1 MTTILITGVK
11 GFIASNVVEHFAGK
25 EGYTLMG
32 YEGLSH
38 DMHKVKWHL
47 QPDIILHL
55 GAEAGVRRSH
65 EEPDLFW
72 KNNVDG
78 FQAVLDLANDFV
90 KTPRVIYGSVNS
102 SSDVK
107 TSPVDQVYK
116 WGNSF
121 AIFSFSPG
129 YFSKN

>member
-1 MTTILITGVK
+1 MTTILMTGVN
-11 GFIASNVVEHFAGK
+11 GFIGKNVADHFAGK

-38 DMHKVKWHL
+38 DMASVDWHL

-65 EEPDLFW
+65 DEPELFW

-78 FQAVLDLANDFV
+78 FQAILDLAKDFV
-90 KTPRVIYGSVNS
+90 DTPRVIYAS
-102 SSDVK
+102 SSSIYDCHM
-107 TSPVDQVYK
+107 SPYATTK
-116 WGNSF
+116 
-121 AIFSFSPG
+121 
-129 YFSKN
+129 